1 MREQAFLTRSII
13 RLTDGGISRYTC
25 LLPECCK
32 VRKNISEK
40 MLLAIGLSS

>member
-13 RLTDGGISRYTC
+13 RLTDGGISRYTS